1 MSFSKTTKIIIATII
16 VIGGFALFYFFQNKS
31 DEKNMFSLGEFNL
44 PESFFVDDE
53 TEIKFEWT
61 DDNKGE
67 DLIIQSDKKSYFGI
81 NKSEIYFSVS
91 SLNKDAQNFNLR
103 FLFGEESA
111 KLEKIE
117 KINSGGI
124 TSELSLS
131 ENTFV
136 KFDSMD
142 GFSSSL
148 YVGDTIQPEQT
159 NYYKA
164 VIAYN
169 PNTKGEFYIEAK
181 GDKGAYGLLDPWYN
195 STGLVGYWS
204 MDGDDVD
211 WSATTA
217 EVIDRSG
224 KGNNGDVVGNTKS
237 TIGKVGQALEFD
249 GSEDYVNVGDPVDD
263 SLDMGIADFSVSAW
277 IKTSSSAKEYILDKR
292 SGGYTTGGRGFSFG
306 ISTSLICGIG
316 DGTNYLSDSTS
327 IGTAPINDDKWHHV
341 VVIFDKS
348 DVVKGYIDGVYQKE
362 VSVSSVGDINTSG
375 NFIIGKKSYTDNDF
389 FNGSMDEVAVFNR
402 TLSADE
408 ISALYKLGTRK
419 SQVKTT
425 GSNKMKINTST
436 VNRLTDGLVGH
447 WTFDG
452 ADMDW
457 STNTVIDRSGQGN
470 NGTITNMSTTTSPS
484 IGKFGQALY
493 FNELDDV
500 VNLGKKSILMD
511 PNSFG
516 GVMGASTISLWV
528 KKTDPVGVTRYNV
541 MTHHLGG
548 IDYFSAGISTSGQL
562 RTMVNQENG
571 TNYWPLSTSEVPSG
585 VWTHVVFIIEGGVG
599 YKFYI
604 NGSLDRD
611 FPYPAI
617 RLYDNSGMDNAYLGS
632 NVGSTTFLEGS
643 IDDVRVYNR
652 ALSSTEISELYD
664 MGAKKI
670 KIR

>member
-1 MSFSKTTKIIIATII
+1 MDKKTDKNIKVIVATII
-16 VIGGFALFYFFQNKS
+16 AVFLMGIFLFFFNR
-31 DEKNMFSLGEFNL
+31 EKEIQIPIDINIPKNIILEESGE
-44 PESFFVDDE
+44 
-53 TEIKFEWT
+53 EIKFEWT

-91 SLNKDAQNFNLR
+91 NLNKNAQNFNLR

-117 KINSGGI
+117 KINSGGT

-136 KFDSMD
+136 KFDNMD
-142 GFSSSL
+142 GFKSSL
-148 YVGDTIQPEQT
+148 YVGDNIQLGQT

-204 MDGDDVD
+204 FDGDDMD

-224 KGNNGDVVGNTKS
+224 QGNNGDATNMTSASVD
-237 TIGKVGQALEFD
+237 IGRVGQALEFD
-249 GSEDYVNVGDPVDD
+249 GSEDYVNAGDPVDD

-327 IGTAPINDDKWHHV
+327 IGTDPINDGKWHHV
-341 VVIFDKS
+341 VAIFDKS

-362 VSVSSVGDINTSG
+362 VSVSSVGDVNNSE
-375 NFIIGKKSYTDNDF
+375 NFIIGKKSYADIDF
-389 FNGSMDEVAVFNR
+389 FNGSIDEVAVFNR
-402 TLSADE
+402 ALSADE
-408 ISALYKLGTRK
+408 ISALYKLGARK

-425 GSNKMKINTST
+425 GSNKMKINTSI
-436 VNRLTDGLVGH
+436 VNRLTSGLVGH

-457 STNTVIDRSGQGN
+457 SSTTAEVLDRSGNGN
-470 NGTITNMSTTTSPS
+470 NGDVFGETKSA
-484 IGKFGQALY
+484 IGKIGQALE
-493 FNELDDV
+493 FNGQNDYVLLNNPQITGSEVSTFVSWFKVDDPSRLQMILYWG
-500 VNLGKKSILMD
+500 NFSDYLGMMQVIH
-511 PNSFG
+511 
-516 GVMGASTISLWV
+516 ASTAKCGGTYNTINYWV
-528 KKTDPVGVTRYNV
+528 DTETVVAGEWNHLVCVYDGTNVLAYLNGVYYGSKV
-541 MTHHLGG
+541 
-548 IDYFSAGISTSGQL
+548 YPAAVTSG
-562 RTMVNQENG
+562 
-571 TNYWPLSTSEVPSG
+571 PLYLS
-585 VWTHVVFIIEGGVG
+585 
-599 YKFYI
+599 
-604 NGSLDRD
+604 R
-611 FPYPAI
+611 
-617 RLYDNSGMDNAYLGS
+617 YDATKYL
-632 NVGSTTFLEGS
+632 NGS
-643 IDDVRVYNR
+643 IDEVRIYNR
-652 ALSSTEISELYD
+652 ALSPTEITELYQ
-664 MGAKKI
+664 MGAKKFKI
-670 KIR
+670 K

>member
-1 MSFSKTTKIIIATII
+1 
-16 VIGGFALFYFFQNKS
+16 
-31 DEKNMFSLGEFNL
+31 MFSLGEFNL

-148 YVGDTIQPEQT
+148 YVGDIIQPEQT

-204 MDGDDVD
+204 FDGNDMD

-224 KGNNGDVVGNTKS
+224 QGNHGDATNMTSASVD
-237 TIGKVGQALEFD
+237 IGKVGQALVFD
-249 GSEDYVNVGDPVDD
+249 GVDD
-263 SLDMGIADFSVSAW
+263 SISIGIGTDYFPMDTFSMCSWVKSPGLADGMTLNGILSITYGLSISLDNSGRFLSRMDDGVTAISVSAGDNLADNEW
-277 IKTSSSAKEYILDKR
+277 HWVCLTFD
-292 SGGYTTGGRGFSFG
+292 G
-306 ISTSLICGIG
+306 I
-316 DGTNYLSDSTS
+316 NR
-327 IGTAPINDDKWHHV
+327 HMFV
-341 VVIFDKS
+341 
-348 DVVKGYIDGVYQKE
+348 DGVNKL
-362 VSVSSVGDINTSG
+362 STPTTWLGTTRWPTNAG
-375 NFIIGKKSYTDNDF
+375 NIGYENNNKALYK
-389 FNGSMDEVAVFNR
+389 FNGSIDEVLVYNR
-402 TLSADE
+402 ALSVDE

-457 STNTVIDRSGQGN
+457 SSTTAEVLDRSGNEN
-470 NGTITNMSTTTSPS
+470 NGNVFGETKSA
-484 IGKFGQALY
+484 IGKIGQALE
-493 FNELDDV
+493 FNGQNDYVLFNNPQITGSEVSTFVSWFKVDDPSRLQMILYWGNFSDYLGMMQVIHVSTAKCGGTYNTINYWVDTETV
-500 VNLGKKSILMD
+500 VAGEWN
-511 PNSFG
+511 
-516 GVMGASTISLWV
+516 
-528 KKTDPVGVTRYNV
+528 
-541 MTHHLGG
+541 HLACVY
-548 IDYFSAGISTSGQL
+548 D
-562 RTMVNQENG
+562 G
-571 TNYWPLSTSEVPSG
+571 TNVL
-585 VWTHVVFIIEGGVG
+585 
-599 YKFYI
+599 
-604 NGSLDRD
+604 
-611 FPYPAI
+611 
-617 RLYDNSGMDNAYLGS
+617 AYLNGVYYGS
-632 NVGSTTFLEGS
+632 NVYPAAVTSSSLYLSRYDATKYFNGS
-643 IDDVRVYNR
+643 IDEVRIYNR
-652 ALSSTEISELYD
+652 VLSPTEITELYN

>member
-16 VIGGFALFYFFQNKS
+16 VISGFALFYFFQNKS

-67 DLIIQSDKKSYFGI
+67 DLIIQSDKKSYFGVNESI
-81 NKSEIYFSVS
+81 VYFSMTN
-91 SLNKDAQNFNLR
+91 LNQQNQEVNLR
-103 FLFGEESA
+103 FLFKDEGAGLSN
-111 KLEKIE
+111 IE
-117 KINSGGI
+117 KINPNKSISALTSTDKPTLKFKSIKGFTSSDKYYLDSIKSG
-124 TSELSLS
+124 E
-131 ENTFV
+131 
-136 KFDSMD
+136 
-142 GFSSSL
+142 
-148 YVGDTIQPEQT
+148 T
-159 NYYKA
+159 NYYQGTIK
-164 VIAYN
+164 YP
-169 PNTKGEFYIEAK
+169 PNSKGEFYIESK
-181 GDKGAYGLLDPWYN
+181 GNNGAYGLLDPFYD
-195 STGLVGYWS
+195 SSGLVGYWS
-204 MDGDDVD
+204 FDGSDID
-211 WSATTA
+211 WGTNIAT
-217 EVIDRSG
+217 DGSDS
-224 KGNNGDVVGNTKS
+224 GNNGTMTSMSTASSPIVGVK
-237 TIGKVGQALEFD
+237 GQALNFD
-249 GSEDYVNVGDPVDD
+249 GVDD
-263 SLDMGIADFSVSAW
+263 SISIGIGTDYFPMDTFSMCSWVKSPGLADGMTLNGILSITYGLSISLDNSGRFLSRMDNGVTAINVSAGDNLADNEW
-277 IKTSSSAKEYILDKR
+277 HWVCLTFD
-292 SGGYTTGGRGFSFG
+292 G
-306 ISTSLICGIG
+306 I
-316 DGTNYLSDSTS
+316 NR
-327 IGTAPINDDKWHHV
+327 HMFV
-341 VVIFDKS
+341 
-348 DVVKGYIDGVYQKE
+348 DGVNKL
-362 VSVSSVGDINTSG
+362 STPTTWLGTTRWPTNAG
-375 NFIIGKKSYTDNDF
+375 NIGYENNNKTICK
-389 FNGSMDEVAVFNR
+389 FNGSIDEVLVYNR
-402 TLSADE
+402 ALSVDE

-419 SQVKTT
+419 AQVKTT

-470 NGTITNMSTTTSPS
+470 NGTITNMSTTASPS

-562 RTMVNQENG
+562 RTMVKQEDG

-617 RLYDNSGMDNAYLGS
+617 RLYDHSAGTDNAYLGS
-632 NVGSTTFLEGS
+632 NIGSTTFLEGS